1 MIHLICGH
9 TGAGKSTYTRQLAEQ
24 RNAIYF
30 SLDDWTKTLYFPD
43 IEGEIELSW
52 MLARIERCE
61 AIMWSLCKQLIQ
73 RNSEVIF
80 DLGLSKY
87 SHRQKFRDL
96 AAAQNVGCQLHYIT
110 ADKNTR
116 LQRVLARNT
125 TKPKTYS
132 FDVSTEMF
140 EFMENW
146 VEEPN
151 SDELRGAIII
161 TT

>member
-43 IEGEIELSW
+43 IDGEIEIEW
-52 MLARIERCE
+52 MLQRIERCE
-61 AIMWSLCKQLIQ
+61 TLMWSLCQQLIK
-73 RNSEVIF
+73 RGSELIF
-80 DLGLSKY
+80 DVGLSKY

-96 AAAQNVGCQLHYIT
+96 AAEQNIQCQLHYIT
-110 ADKNTR
+110 ADKHTR
-116 LQRVLARNT
+116 LQRVLSRNA
-125 TKPKTYS
+125 TKPETYS
-132 FDVSTEMF
+132 FDVSAEMF
-140 EFMENW
+140 EFMESW
-146 VEEPN
+146 VEEP
-151 SDELRGAIII
+151 DTEELRGAILI